1 MKVRYLLITVL
12 VSMLGTQGDQESCRQ
27 HGSVWTPL
35 EHDFRTG
42 RGGRSTG
49 MHVCEG
55 DPEPTCQQRPG
66 TDVDA
71 SRDGRPGEPREGGA
85 LLRDPVGSACR
96 QKTGNQ

>member
-1 MKVRYLLITVL
+1 
-12 VSMLGTQGDQESCRQ
+12 
-27 HGSVWTPL
+27 
-35 EHDFRTG
+35 
-42 RGGRSTG
+42 